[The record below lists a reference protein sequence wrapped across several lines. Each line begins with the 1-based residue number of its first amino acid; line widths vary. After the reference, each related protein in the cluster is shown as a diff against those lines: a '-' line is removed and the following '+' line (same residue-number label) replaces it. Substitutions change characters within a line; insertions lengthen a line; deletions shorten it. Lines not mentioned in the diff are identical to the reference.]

1 MSYEQE
7 GAILMDYSLFTW
19 YGITAIIT
27 GLASLRYKTLKETIE
42 VALFTFGT
50 ATLMIGI
57 IAKFFGGI

>member
-1 MSYEQE
+1 
-7 GAILMDYSLFTW
+7 MDYSLFTW